1 MNPCTDEDAEETTED
16 AVALLLE
23 VDTEVVE

>member
-16 AVALLLE
+16 TVALLLE